1 MGAIDQKPTIDDQV
15 KAGTSVV
22 SHAVDLSH
30 MDPQSASAVV
40 NELVGRVPNS
50 TVCMFGMEIP
60 CILDS
65 GSETSL
71 ISADFYKSNL
81 ACRCDGLGM
90 INSFIKVYGVSN
102 VEVPI
107 EGYLQT
113 VIQILG
119 HKVEAS
125 FLVTGRLKYP
135 IIVGCNILRKLAVE
149 AGSATGLNLFTDSA
163 RPGEIHMS
171 PDVSKNIVQEAKVY
185 SSEAHVLPPRVVSV
199 MNCYVNSQLKDGQ
212 SAIVSNLAGTGSDYV
227 IRDGCYDILSGK
239 VDLVIENQASHA
251 ILLPGNCLVGTVSPV
266 QVTDKVQVQEA
277 AEGLEVSVY
286 SAVAL
291 DECDMAVE
299 SDSLAETEIM
309 PHDSSVPQDD
319 KMSCQTE
326 LQKQSLPIGVELP
339 EMQSEQRA
347 RVVDLFNRY
356 DQAFSKG
363 DFDVGCCQLIP
374 HEIRLIDKTP
384 VSLPYRRIPPSQ
396 VEEVK
401 AQLQHMLSQGII
413 RRSSSPYGSPVVLVR
428 KKSGKLRLC
437 VDYRRL
443 NAKTLFDAFPL
454 PRIEETLDA
463 LEGSCLFTSID
474 LAHGY
479 YQVAMMQDSIPLTA
493 FRVPWGLY
501 EFLRM
506 PQGLK
511 TSPSTFQRIME
522 LIFGDLNFN
531 SLILYLDDVLIF
543 SDSFDE
549 HLCRLEIVLKRL
561 IQNGLKLNGKK
572 CSFLQ
577 KELLYLGHV
586 VSASG
591 VAVDPAKVQRIIDWP
606 TPEDKEQLRS
616 FQGLASYYRRFVPN
630 FSKVVA
636 PLNSL
641 LNEPHDQLTAGKP
654 RKQSI
659 LWTDVADS
667 AFKQVKQLLT
677 TAPVLIYP
685 NFRQEF
691 IVEVDASLQGLG
703 ACLGQVTSDGLL
715 HPIAYASRGLRGAER
730 RYPDYSSFKLELLAL
745 KWAIADKF
753 CDYLLGAST
762 IVYTDNNPLAH
773 LNSAKLGA
781 TEQRWVAKL
790 APFQLEIRYRSGRSN
805 RCADALSRCPAN
817 KNMSADAAQIA
828 IQVASGCTCLSTM
841 SLEVYPKDTTDT
853 ALPELETGPKPSV
866 FPSYS
871 RSELLKMQQL
881 DPELREIW
889 TRWESKWQ
897 PGEKG
902 SDQEVSRALAG
913 WLKEWPHIAE
923 HDKVLYRDILD
934 PAIGV
939 LRQFLV
945 PQQLRTTLL
954 QMSHDQWGHQGS
966 GRTLGLLKTR
976 CFWPGMAGQVKQY
989 VKDCAHC
996 RLAKAPGPKPRMP
1009 MQHLLAFR
1017 PLELVAMDFLK
1028 LDRGKGGYED
1038 VLVITDA
1045 YTKFSQ
1051 AVKCPDQTALTV
1063 ARVLRDSWFSCY
1075 GIPYR
1080 LHSDRG
1086 RNFESAVVS
1095 QLCQLYGVKRSRTTP
1110 YHPQGNGQT
1119 ERFNQTLCGL
1129 IKSLPSEDR
1138 RKWPDMIKHLVFIYN
1153 STPHRVTGVSPYTLM
1168 YGREPNLPIDQ
1179 LLDRTSDDWGEDFIK
1194 TQAEFLQRV
1203 NSIVQQRMETAIAI
1217 DKRRY
1222 DRRAAA
1228 EPIPIGSR
1236 VLLRRCAHEGR
1247 HKLVDSCHDESFIV
1261 VAHDESGTVHS
1272 IRPAHGGNVRT
1283 VNRKLLLLDPR
1294 QHDPLPD
1301 LYDFAPGPEI
1311 KTKDNNVQS
1320 NDRDFDETSY
1330 RLVCGL
1336 EKPVASA
1343 QPGVSMDSRRSTRV
1357 NKGTHPNIHH
1367 LPKSVSSL

>member
-1 MGAIDQKPTIDDQV
+1 M
-15 KAGTSVV
+15 
-22 SHAVDLSH
+22 
-30 MDPQSASAVV
+30 
-40 NELVGRVPNS
+40 
-50 TVCMFGMEIP
+50 
-60 CILDS
+60 
-65 GSETSL
+65 
-71 ISADFYKSNL
+71 
-81 ACRCDGLGM
+81 
-90 INSFIKVYGVSN
+90 
-102 VEVPI
+102 
-107 EGYLQT
+107 
-113 VIQILG
+113 
-119 HKVEAS
+119 
-125 FLVTGRLKYP
+125 
-135 IIVGCNILRKLAVE
+135 
-149 AGSATGLNLFTDSA
+149 
-163 RPGEIHMS
+163 
-171 PDVSKNIVQEAKVY
+171 
-185 SSEAHVLPPRVVSV
+185 
-199 MNCYVNSQLKDGQ
+199 
-212 SAIVSNLAGTGSDYV
+212 
-227 IRDGCYDILSGK
+227 
-239 VDLVIENQASHA
+239 
-251 ILLPGNCLVGTVSPV
+251 
-266 QVTDKVQVQEA
+266 
-277 AEGLEVSVY
+277 
-286 SAVAL
+286 
-291 DECDMAVE
+291 
-299 SDSLAETEIM
+299 
-309 PHDSSVPQDD
+309 
-319 KMSCQTE
+319 
-326 LQKQSLPIGVELP
+326 
-339 EMQSEQRA
+339 
-347 RVVDLFNRY
+347 
-356 DQAFSKG
+356 
-363 DFDVGCCQLIP
+363 
-374 HEIRLIDKTP
+374 
-384 VSLPYRRIPPSQ
+384 
-396 VEEVK
+396 
-401 AQLQHMLSQGII
+401 
-413 RRSSSPYGSPVVLVR
+413 
-428 KKSGKLRLC
+428 
-437 VDYRRL
+437 
-443 NAKTLFDAFPL
+443 
-454 PRIEETLDA
+454 
-463 LEGSCLFTSID
+463 
-474 LAHGY
+474 
-479 YQVAMMQDSIPLTA
+479 
-493 FRVPWGLY
+493 
-501 EFLRM
+501 
-506 PQGLK
+506 
-511 TSPSTFQRIME
+511 
-522 LIFGDLNFN
+522 
-531 SLILYLDDVLIF
+531 
-543 SDSFDE
+543 
-549 HLCRLEIVLKRL
+549 
-561 IQNGLKLNGKK
+561 
-572 CSFLQ
+572 
-577 KELLYLGHV
+577 

-677 TAPVLIYP
+677 TAQVLIYP

-715 HPIAYASRGLRGAER
+715 HPIAYASRGLQEAER

-745 KWAIADKF
+745 KWAIGDKF

-817 KNMSADAAQIA
+817 KNMSADVAQIA

-1153 STPHRVTGVSPYTLM
+1153 STPHQVTGVSPYTLM

-1194 TQAEFLQRV
+1194 TQAEFLQ
-1203 NSIVQQRMETAIAI
+1203 
-1217 DKRRY
+1217 
-1222 DRRAAA
+1222 
-1228 EPIPIGSR
+1228 
-1236 VLLRRCAHEGR
+1236 
-1247 HKLVDSCHDESFIV
+1247 
-1261 VAHDESGTVHS
+1261 
-1272 IRPAHGGNVRT
+1272 
-1283 VNRKLLLLDPR
+1283 
-1294 QHDPLPD
+1294 
-1301 LYDFAPGPEI
+1301 
-1311 KTKDNNVQS
+1311 
-1320 NDRDFDETSY
+1320 
-1330 RLVCGL
+1330 
-1336 EKPVASA
+1336 
-1343 QPGVSMDSRRSTRV
+1343 
-1357 NKGTHPNIHH
+1357 
-1367 LPKSVSSL
+1367 